1 MKELKILD
9 DVALDR
15 EIRTRGHL
23 AVTVV
28 YFLDSCCRRRRHYSL
43 VVAEAA
49 AADGLGLRPAATVAA
64 AAAAATF
71 QLLLNDELL
80 ENGKNTP
87 VGRVLLQLMDG
98 LLVLAES
105 SFTGAGADADV
116 LVTGVFVV
124 ALSSSPSITSRLR
137 FTFPARLLTGR
148 RGRAARLVMS
158 TGVDKCT

>member
-1 MKELKILD
+1 M
-9 DVALDR
+9 
-15 EIRTRGHL
+15 
-23 AVTVV
+23 TVV
-28 YFLDSCCRRRRHYSL
+28 YFLDSCRRRRHYPL

-49 AADGLGLRPAATVAA
+49 AADGLGLRPAAV

-87 VGRVLLQLMDG
+87 VGRVLRQLMDG

-105 SFTGAGADADV
+105 SFTGEGAADADV

-124 ALSSSPSITSRLR
+124 ALSSSPSIASRLG
-137 FTFPARLLTGR
+137 FTFPARLLTR
-148 RGRAARLVMS
+148 RRRRTARLVMS
-158 TGVDKCT
+158 AGVDKCT